1 MARTKE
7 VTILTRLGE
16 RRIDQDRII
25 YFPRGLAGF
34 EGLHEFVLL
43 QIRPDAPLLVLQ
55 SVDKADVG
63 LLVADPFS
71 FMQDFTMRV
80 GDAEQKLLR
89 IHDVKQTAVLVT
101 VTIPN
106 GKPEETR
113 LNLTGPILIN
123 HEARLGLQIPQADE
137 NMPAQMLLN
146 SIPKEERAQEQESFV
161 AEPEQQAPI
170 HEAAPTSDALS
181 AENEAKKDSKK
192 HVKDTLRKLKNI
204 QDRAKKRL

>member
-1 MARTKE
+1 MARKKE
-7 VTILTRLGE
+7 LTIPTRLGV
-16 RRIDQDRII
+16 RRVDPDKII

-43 QIRPDAPLLVLQ
+43 QIRPDAPLLILQ

-63 LLVADPFS
+63 LLVGDPFS
-71 FMQDFTMRV
+71 FMKDFKMRV

-89 IHDVKQTAVLVT
+89 LKDVRQTAVLVT

-123 HEARLGLQIPQADE
+123 HEARIGLQIPQADD
-137 NMPAQMLLN
+137 NMPAQVLLQN
-146 SIPKEERAQEQESFV
+146 TTNVQEKPQNKPVIKSK
-161 AEPEQQAPI
+161 
-170 HEAAPTSDALS
+170 TSLAK
-181 AENEAKKDSKK
+181 ATIKTVAKKA
-192 HVKDTLRKLKNI
+192 VKPQMKME
-204 QDRAKKRL
+204 KRNPNN